1 MKPRKPGEFFIDIIH
16 TPQISRPTP
25 PIVTERSI
33 HSLKR
38 KALRRIKTRT
48 LAHDPETGQAIRP
61 GRISVF
67 FSKFKNPF
75 TRTFWE
81 DAFEQTDNESLV
93 DGKLL
98 SYAYLEVG
106 MIEAIGW

>member
-1 MKPRKPGEFFIDIIH
+1 M
-16 TPQISRPTP
+16 
-25 PIVTERSI
+25 
-33 HSLKR
+33 KR
-38 KALRRIKTRT
+38 KALRRVKTRT
-48 LAHDPETGQAIRP
+48 LAHDPETGQVIRP

-67 FSKFKNPF
+67 FSKVKKPF

-81 DAFEQTDNESLV
+81 DAFEPTDNESLV